1 MNQEEQEGSK
11 RQFRPV
17 FTFERNVRRLL
28 LLVFE
33 DRSQIQSQSLI
44 IHRIMTFFPGTK
56 ERRNVR
62 REESKEKKYALKNF
76 FTSLEVGATSCPG
89 FIQWKSVWKTLTL
102 SVSCELFLVSIFL
115 VRFFPSS
122 SFFSCDFDL
131 LFFFYVH
138 RQCTFISWTNGR
150 IFFLSFTHFLFFFSR
165 FWQWMIEWE
174 GEGDLLMT
182 CISFIQS
189 HCSQAVCSNLLVIM
203 RQ

>member
-1 MNQEEQEGSK
+1 MMNQEEQEGSK

-89 FIQWKSVWKTLTL
+89 FIQWKSV
-102 SVSCELFLVSIFL
+102 
-115 VRFFPSS
+115 
-122 SFFSCDFDL
+122 
-131 LFFFYVH
+131 
-138 RQCTFISWTNGR
+138 
-150 IFFLSFTHFLFFFSR
+150 
-165 FWQWMIEWE
+165 
-174 GEGDLLMT
+174 
-182 CISFIQS
+182 
-189 HCSQAVCSNLLVIM
+189 
-203 RQ
+203 